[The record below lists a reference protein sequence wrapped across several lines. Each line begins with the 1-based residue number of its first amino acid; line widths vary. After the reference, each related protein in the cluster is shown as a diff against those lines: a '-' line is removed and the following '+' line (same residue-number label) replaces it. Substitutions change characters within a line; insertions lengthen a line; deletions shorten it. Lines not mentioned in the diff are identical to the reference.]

1 MQVPNDGLFEYQ
13 RKDVRQL
20 VEILTRRGSAL
31 NGGDTGTGKT
41 FTTCA
46 VSIALGLP
54 IFGIVPKPVVP
65 DWFDVA
71 NVLGA
76 EIIGL
81 TNYESAKNGKY
92 YKLVNEFLAEER
104 SDCPYLRRE
113 KTVDDIKYHWDLPP
127 CLVVF
132 DEAHRGKNNK
142 TQTAKFMES
151 ARCLI
156 DRGCKIMILSATIT
170 DSVDCFR
177 TPAYLLG
184 YSQLGLHAY
193 RAWLRMQKPRK
204 VPAQNVQQVQNGV
217 NGVGNGVGNGVNVV
231 VQIPAAPLQN
241 AQNNLRDETIP
252 EVLHRIV
259 YNGPDKCGVRTRIRD
274 LQESQDL
281 IIREMFRGNDVQA
294 QTYDMSPEI
303 EAEIEAAH
311 IAIQDALTALKTK
324 QETEQCPLTIILR
337 ARQRIEMLKAPTL
350 VMLAMEYIDQ
360 GKSVVIFVNFNE
372 TATRLFE
379 QLDPFIQDE
388 HKSFVTFINGSQSP
402 EERRYNIT
410 SFQQDRS
417 RVMIANIRAGGVG
430 ISLQDKNGTYGRVS
444 LISPTWSSIELKQA
458 LGRIHRAGGLTPC
471 IQRIV
476 YCKGRVSTVGQKIPD
491 NAIVVGQEGNHI
503 VQGRAVD
510 LPDVKKKIQDAMG
523 NDTTFTSHEGKG
535 RIGVEELMAENVNI
549 KLRTIEWFNNGDD
562 KDLHQ
567 I

>member
-1 MQVPNDGLFEYQ
+1 MQQNNHQPPNDGLFEYQ
-13 RKDVRQL
+13 RKDVRAL
-20 VEILTRRGSAL
+20 VDILQRRGSAL

-46 VSIALGLP
+46 VAVALGLP

-71 NVLGA
+71 SAVGA
-76 EIIGL
+76 DILGL

-104 SDCPYLRRE
+104 SNCPYLRKE
-113 KTVDDIKYHWDLPP
+113 KTQDGTEYHWDLPP

-151 ARCLI
+151 ARVLI

-170 DSVDCFR
+170 DSVECFR

-184 YSQLGLHAY
+184 YTQLGLHAY
-193 RAWLRMQKPRK
+193 RTWLRMQKPQK
-204 VPAQNVQQVQNGV
+204 VRIVPNDMPAIMALGVV
-217 NGVGNGVGNGVNVV
+217 NG
-231 VQIPAAPLQN
+231 PHT
-241 AQNNLRDETIP
+241 RDETIP
-252 EVLHRIV
+252 EILHRIV
-259 YNGPDKCGVRTRIRD
+259 YQGPDKCGVRTRIRD
-274 LQESQDL
+274 LQADQDL
-281 IIREMFRGNDVQA
+281 VIRDMFRENDVAA
-294 QTYDMSPEI
+294 QTYDMSPEV

-324 QETEQCPLTIILR
+324 QQTEECSLTIILR
-337 ARQRIEMLKAPTL
+337 ARQRIEMLKVPTL

-372 TATRLFE
+372 TSTRLFE

-388 HKSFVTFINGSQSP
+388 HQSFVTFINGSQSP

-458 LGRIHRAGGLTPC
+458 LGRIHRVGGRTPC

-476 YCKGRVSTVGQKIPD
+476 YCKGHVSAVGPKVPPD
-491 NAIVVGQEGNHI
+491 AMVVGRDEDGGI
-503 VQGRAVD
+503 VQGRAED
-510 LPDVKKKIQDAMG
+510 LPEVKKQIEETLG

-535 RIGVEELMAENVNI
+535 KIGVEELMAESVNR
-549 KLRTIEWFNNGDD
+549 KLHTIEWFNNGDD
-562 KDLHQ
+562 KDLYQ
-567 I
+567 F